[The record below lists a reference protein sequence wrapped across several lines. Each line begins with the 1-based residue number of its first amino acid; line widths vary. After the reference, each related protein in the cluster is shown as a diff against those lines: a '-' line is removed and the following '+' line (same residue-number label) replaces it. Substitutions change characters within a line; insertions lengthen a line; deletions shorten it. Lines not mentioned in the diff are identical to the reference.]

1 MSNKKTF
8 GASNVLAAF
17 QGNKALQSAAPHGL
31 QYSAVQYVHPKELS
45 VNLLNEKLFPE
56 EEGERFS
63 KLADDIRERGIAT
76 PLIAKR
82 DGTLLAGHNRLRIA
96 LMLNLRS
103 IPVRYLESELSEHEE
118 MVYVIK
124 DNILRRQFRNED
136 YVRFYK
142 MMYPDFD
149 SRFVPDARSKAVQ
162 EVEMKGYKPI
172 TYKSIATDTGQA
184 TDTVRKQLQRE
195 NQRNHASQAVIAQ
208 SSVETSLE
216 RVKARQREFSRV
228 MKSYGEEIL
237 AKVQFYSDVLDKE
250 ARAKLAK
257 SLRDVAN
264 EIERM

>member
-17 QGNKALQSAAPHGL
+17 QGNKALRTAAPHGL
-31 QYSAVQYVHPKELS
+31 QYSEVQYIPPKQLS

-56 EEGERFS
+56 EDSERFT

-96 LMLNLRS
+96 LMLNLQS
-103 IPVRYLESELSEHEE
+103 IPVRYLESELSHHEE

-142 MMYPDFD
+142 MMYPDFEA
-149 SRFVPDARSKAVQ
+149 RLVTDARSKAVQ

-172 TYKSIATDTGQA
+172 TFKSIADDTGQNQE
-184 TDTVRKQLQRE
+184 TVRKQLQRE
-195 NQRNHASQAVIAQ
+195 TKRNHASQAAIAQ
-208 SSVETSLE
+208 SSIETSME

-228 MKSYGEEIL
+228 MKSYSEEIL
-237 AKVQFYSDVLDKE
+237 AKVQFYSDVLDKDS
-250 ARAKLAK
+250 RAKLAK
-257 SLRDVAN
+257 GLRDVAK

>member
-17 QGNKALQSAAPHGL
+17 QGNKALRTAAPHGL
-31 QYSAVQYVHPKELS
+31 QYSEVQYIHPKQLS

-56 EEGERFS
+56 EEGDRLN

-76 PLIAKR
+76 PLIAKK

-96 LMLNLRS
+96 LMLNLQA

-162 EVEMKGYKPI
+162 EVEANGYTPI
-172 TYKSIATDTGQA
+172 TYKIIAADTGQA

-195 NQRNHASQAVIAQ
+195 NKRNHASQAEVSK
-208 SSVETSLE
+208 SSVDYTVE
-216 RVKARQREFSRV
+216 RVKSRQREFTKM

-237 AKVQFYSDVLDKE
+237 EKVQFYSDVLDKDS
-250 ARAKLAK
+250 RAKLAK
-257 SLRDVAN
+257 LLRDVAK